1 MLVHEPMVEP
11 AEQHEVVQIGPASA
25 DRIAVIDHDVR
36 RGDRLRTMNPD
47 GTDLRTIY
55 RAAPYFDQA
64 GIPANGGELLS
75 DPAWSPDRRWI
86 AVTRLRVVH
95 QDHPRKVT
103 ARIVLV
109 RADGREIVPLMI
121 GAHPTWSPDGSAI
134 AFARGRRTSPGRV
147 VLADSDGSN
156 ERVIARFESP
166 VASVRWSPAGGQ
178 ILVVSGDAVWSM
190 GEDGS
195 EPHQIVSGA
204 TSPSFSPA
212 GTQIYSIGMVTSDG
226 GECGPMATPVLQ
238 RSAADGTGLTIL
250 AVPGAR
256 DGVTQVD
263 VAPDGA
269 SLALMVRRYLGSEGC
284 DDFYDPAMGTVDTA
298 LVGQFDRLRGGDDP
312 SWSG

>member
-1 MLVHEPMVEP
+1 MSPRPKTLFVMAMSVVASFAVMMP
-11 AEQHEVVQIGPASA
+11 AGASS
-25 DRIAVIDHDVR
+25 DRIAVIDGSH
-36 RGDRLRTMNPD
+36 GRLRTIDPD
-47 GTDLRTIY
+47 DTDVRTLY
-55 RAAPYFDQA
+55 KVAQPYID
-64 GIPANGGELLS
+64 PGGEAIF
-75 DPAWSPDRRWI
+75 DPAWSPDRSWI
-86 AVTRLRVVH
+86 AITRLRRGDE
-95 QDHPRKVT
+95 DHLRSIT

-121 GAHPTWSPDGSAI
+121 GAHPTWSPDGSTI

-178 ILVVSGDAVWSM
+178 ILVVSGDVVWSM

-195 EPHQIVSGA
+195 EPHQILSGA

-212 GTQIYSIGMVTSDG
+212 GTQIYSIGEVTSDG

-238 RSAADGTGLTIL
+238 RSAADGTDLTIL
-250 AVPGAR
+250 GPVPGAY

-269 SLALMVRRYLGSEGC
+269 SLVLMVRRYLGSSSCE
-284 DDFYDPAMGTVDTA
+284 DFYGTAMGTVDTT
-298 LVGQFDRLRGGDDP
+298 LVGQFDRLRGGGDP
-312 SWSG
+312 SWSSG